1 MATRRAAR
9 KTRMKGQRG
18 GLYGSKT
25 RINAERNAQRE
36 RAALACYRRVSGR
49 DRPPTQ
55 PNQLQA
61 GYMTRC
67 GLRVQR
73 NTMSRPR
80 SPSNLNHAKNAWREA
95 GEPPLL
101 NSNTAGLGSMNPEAY
116 YRAIAV
122 QYLKSVGVEP
132 RYNGNVRDQATN
144 VYELVK
150 SGTWKLGPTGKLLP
164 PKKP

>member
-1 MATRRAAR
+1 MTTRRAAR
-9 KTRMKGQRG
+9 KTLKAQRG
-18 GLYGSKT
+18 GLFGSKS
-25 RINAERNAQRE
+25 RINAKRYAQTG
-36 RAALACYRRVSGR
+36 RAALACYRIVSGM

-55 PNQLQA
+55 PNKLQA

-67 GLRVQR
+67 GLHVPR
-73 NTMSRPR
+73 NTTSRPR
-80 SPSNLNHAKNAWREA
+80 SPSNLNYAKNAWREA